1 MIGQPKVRWLLG
13 MWKEQWNS
21 VHVGKMSNETKSTIL
36 KVLVVGA
43 LSLGVVTSRVGSFV
57 VTPLWLDFFN
67 SFTFDAYNVTN
78 ITETSSQNPLV
89 PVFPGKLISHSVGAH
104 FIVFGQ
110 WGYSTLVSGVI
121 LLCILICCPTNI
133 TNVDRN
139 FPKRSFFII
148 GFSQALSSLLMGY
161 ASSGTRVAP
170 YLQAILG
177 NFNIPVQFTVR

>member
-1 MIGQPKVRWLLG
+1 M
-13 MWKEQWNS
+13 
-21 VHVGKMSNETKSTIL
+21 KSTIL
-36 KVLVVGA
+36 KVLVVGT
-43 LSLGVVTSRVGSFV
+43 LSLGVITSGVGSYV

-67 SFTFDAYNVTN
+67 GFTLGFYNVTN

-89 PVFPGKLISHSVGAH
+89 PVIPGKLISHSVGAH

-110 WGYSTLVSGVI
+110 WGFSAVVSGVI

-133 TNVDRN
+133 TNADRN
-139 FPKRSFFII
+139 FPKQSFFII

-161 ASSGTRVAP
+161 ASSGTRVAS

-177 NFNIPVQFTVR
+177 NFNIPVQFTMR

>member
-1 MIGQPKVRWLLG
+1 MK
-13 MWKEQWNS
+13 
-21 VHVGKMSNETKSTIL
+21 NETKTTIL
-36 KVLVVGA
+36 KVLILGA
-43 LSLGVVTSRVGSFV
+43 LSLGVITSRVGSYV

-67 SFTFDAYNVTN
+67 GFTFDAYNVTN
-78 ITETSSQNPLV
+78 ITGTSSQSPFV
-89 PVFPGKLISHSVGAH
+89 PAFPAKLISHSVGAH

-110 WGYSTLVSGVI
+110 WGYSALVSGII

-133 TNVDRN
+133 TKADRN

-177 NFNIPVQFTVR
+177 NFNIPVQFTMR